1 MTAHD
6 LLDPSSGDTDVDM
19 DPTIQAVLTG
29 RIDVSGLVVDERRGM
44 RVVDVAKERPEVP
57 SIGLDVPDL
66 VGQHDGNRRDVES
79 RACKPFSRAGR

>member
-29 RIDVSGLVVDERRGM
+29 RIDVSGLI
-44 RVVDVAKERPEVP
+44 
-57 SIGLDVPDL
+57 SIGRSPATELAV
-66 VGQHDGNRRDVES
+66 
-79 RACKPFSRAGR
+79 AGE